1 MLFELLLSLFVSLAN
16 INCSAMITTLQE
28 FKQAITNDH
37 DPVCALVIADWCS
50 ICKKIKPYIET
61 VTNNPEIHSQIDFI
75 NVSFDAIPEL
85 TTEFGVT
92 KVPTFCF
99 FNKNGKLVERI
110 EGVKRLEETEQFLT
124 EKIKSFL
131 SKQVPKNSY
140 FLKRYIPSTIETKSW
155 FLMHCKTQLI
165 RLRNGI
171 DFLIEKCF
179 N

>member
-1 MLFELLLSLFVSLAN
+1 MLFKLLLSLFVSIADTS
-16 INCSAMITTLQE
+16 CSAMITSLQQ

-37 DPVCALVIADWCS
+37 DPVCALVVADWCS

-85 TTEFGVT
+85 AAEFGIT

-99 FNKNGKLVERI
+99 FNKHGKLVERI
-110 EGVKRLEETEQFLT
+110 EGVKSIEDTEQFLT
-124 EKIKSFL
+124 KKIKSFL

-140 FLKRYIPSTIETKSW
+140 FLKRYIPSKAEAKNWVLT
-155 FLMHCKTQLI
+155 HCKTQLI

-171 DFLIEKCF
+171 DLLIEKCF